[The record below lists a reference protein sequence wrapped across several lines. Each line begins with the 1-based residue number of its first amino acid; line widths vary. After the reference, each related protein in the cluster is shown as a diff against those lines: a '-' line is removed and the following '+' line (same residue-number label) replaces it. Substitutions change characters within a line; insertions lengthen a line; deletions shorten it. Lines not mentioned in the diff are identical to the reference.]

1 MGRLSRS
8 PSRDDRLEGSSVDIL
23 IGLAL
28 APAVVLLYYVYK
40 KDTVEHEP
48 VGLVLRM
55 FMLGAV
61 GIIPAI
67 ILELGA
73 GSAIEASFPTGV
85 NQVVFQNFVGVALIE
100 EAVKFFV
107 LSRVA
112 KRPEFN
118 YVFDGIVYG
127 VAVALG
133 FAALE
138 NVLYVMEG
146 GFETAVSR
154 AIFAVPGHCAD
165 GVVMGCFFGLAY
177 KYRNMGQKS
186 NYISFLFLALF
197 VPFVEHGLYDTAL
210 SLDSDMFGLAALLFD
225 ISGHPFTRRRVSHFF
240 LVLSLAEVSDQHDQ

>member
-1 MGRLSRS
+1 M
-8 PSRDDRLEGSSVDIL
+8 DIL

-28 APAVVLLYYVYK
+28 APAIILLYYVYK

-55 FMLGAV
+55 FILGAV

-67 ILELGA
+67 VLEIAA
-73 GSAIEASFPTGV
+73 GSAIDAAFPDGV
-85 NQVVFQNFVGVALIE
+85 QKIVFENFIGVALIE
-100 EAVKFFV
+100 EAVKFFI

-138 NVLYVMEG
+138 NILYVVSG

-165 GVVMGCFFGLAY
+165 GVIMGCFFGLAY

-186 NYISFLFLALF
+186 NHISFLFLALF
-197 VPFVEHGLYDTAL
+197 VPFIEHGLYDSAL
-210 SLDSDMFGLAALLFD
+210 SLGSDMFGLAALVFD
-225 ISGHPFTRRRVSHFF
+225 IVFIIIAMVVVKKMSKRDEPLKPGEGESHP
-240 LVLSLAEVSDQHDQ
+240 LDLP

>member
-1 MGRLSRS
+1 
-8 PSRDDRLEGSSVDIL
+8 VDIL

-28 APAVVLLYYVYK
+28 APAIVLLYYVYK

-48 VGLVLRM
+48 VGLVMRM
-55 FMLGAV
+55 FFLGAV

-67 ILELGA
+67 VLEMAAGA
-73 GSAIEASFPTGV
+73 GIEAAFPPGV
-85 NQVVFQNFVGVALIE
+85 KQIVFENFFGVALIE

-112 KRPEFN
+112 KKPEFN

-138 NVLYVMEG
+138 NILYVMEG

-165 GVVMGCFFGLAY
+165 GVIMGCFFGLAY

-186 NYISFLFLALF
+186 NYISFMFLALF
-197 VPFVEHGLYDTAL
+197 VPFIEHGLYDSAL
-210 SLDSDMFGLAALLFD
+210 SLNSDAFGLAALLFD
-225 ISGHPFTRRRVSHFF
+225 IVFIIIAMIVVKKMAKRDEPLKPGGEQSHP
-240 LVLSLAEVSDQHDQ
+240 LDMP

>member
-1 MGRLSRS
+1 
-8 PSRDDRLEGSSVDIL
+8 VDIL

-28 APAVVLLYYVYK
+28 APALVLLYYVYK

-48 VGLVLRM
+48 IGLVLRM
-55 FMLGAV
+55 FVLGAV

-67 ILELGA
+67 LLEMAA
-73 GSAIEASFPTGV
+73 GGAIEANIPAGFQ
-85 NQVVFQNFVGVALIE
+85 QVVISNFLGVALIE

-146 GFETAVSR
+146 GVGTAVSR

-165 GVVMGCFFGLAY
+165 GVIMGCFFGLAHKY
-177 KYRNMGQKS
+177 KNLGQRS
-186 NYISFLFLALF
+186 NYLSFMFLALF
-197 VPFVEHGLYDTAL
+197 VPVIEHGLYDSAL
-210 SLDSDMFGLAALLFD
+210 SFGSDAFATAALVFDIVFIIIAMVVVKKTAKRDEPLDSE
-225 ISGHPFTRRRVSHFF
+225 PPESHTID
-240 LVLSLAEVSDQHDQ
+240 LPE